1 MKTLALGFAL
11 LAATL
16 TARAQEFPRWEAF
29 GGFSY
34 ANVNLGPQASLFNP
48 SNRNYEG
55 FDLDFSFNPSR
66 YIRLLADVGFQFGK
80 TSVTPPPPFTKIH
93 LQTTEALFGPQF
105 TLRRHKATAFG
116 NILVGVTNTRLQGQA
131 GTLYDDLIRQN
142 NLTLG
147 LGGGLDVNWTRI
159 VAIRAFKI
167 EYLPTRRSSDWE
179 TTYTLATGVV
189 FRFGFR

>member
-1 MKTLALGFAL
+1 MKTLALVFAL

-55 FDLDFSFNPSR
+55 FDLDVSFNPSR
-66 YIRLLADVGFQFGK
+66 YMRLVADVSFQFGK
-80 TSVTPPPPFTKIH
+80 TSATPPPPFTKIH

-105 TLRRHKATAFG
+105 TLRRHKATVFG
-116 NILVGVTNTRLQGQA
+116 NTLVGVTNTRLFGQA
-131 GTLYDDLIRQN
+131 GTLYEDLIHQDS
-142 NLTLG
+142 LTLG

-159 VAIRAFKI
+159 VAIRALQI
-167 EYLPTRRSSDWE
+167 EYLPTRRSGVWV
-179 TTYTLATGVV
+179 TTYTLTTGVV
-189 FRFGFR
+189 FRFDYR

>member
-11 LAATL
+11 LAANL

-34 ANVNLGPQASLFNP
+34 ANVDLGPQASLFNP

-66 YIRLLADVGFQFGK
+66 YMRLVADVSFQFGK
-80 TSVTPPPPFTKIH
+80 TSATPPPPFTKIH

-105 TLRRHKATAFG
+105 TLRRHKATVFG
-116 NILVGVTNTRLQGQA
+116 NTLVGVTNTLLQGQA
-131 GTLYDDLIRQN
+131 GTLYEDLISQN
-142 NLTLG
+142 SLTLG
-147 LGGGLDVNWTRI
+147 LGGGLDVNWTRL
-159 VAIRAFKI
+159 VAIRAFQI
-167 EYLPTRRSSDWE
+167 QYLPTRRGGVWE
-179 TTYTLATGVV
+179 TTFTVMTGVV